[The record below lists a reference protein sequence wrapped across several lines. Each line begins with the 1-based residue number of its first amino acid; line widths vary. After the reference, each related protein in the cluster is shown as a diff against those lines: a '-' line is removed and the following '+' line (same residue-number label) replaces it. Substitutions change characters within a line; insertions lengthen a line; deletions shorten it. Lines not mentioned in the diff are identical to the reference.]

1 MPWEHEVRGS
11 NPRTPTC
18 IIVNIKI
25 EIISSAFENN
35 NYPKG
40 VACFKATLNYNNIN
54 IEVFNTFVANSL
66 NISDLAQAD
75 NQCQNLL
82 IKKVI
87 SILEFINYKI
97 NNELFDKISNEK
109 VLNDYNYISNNDY
122 NSDYNEVE
130 EKNYK
135 KKTLNLATGL
145 GISIDKISKI
155 SYKLNGISNLNEL
168 NNNQWKEIYNFII
181 QKINNYKSKVS
192 RNYNLLIDN
201 YQEYEKIEKNNTK
214 GSIKN
219 NVKNNDEL
227 EDEEV
232 ILEEEWNEIL

>member
-1 MPWEHEVRGS
+1 M
-11 NPRTPTC
+11 
-18 IIVNIKI
+18 NIKI

>member
-1 MPWEHEVRGS
+1 VPWEHEVRGS

-97 NNELFDKISNEK
+97 NNELFNKAANEK
-109 VLNDYNYISNNDY
+109 VLNDYNYTFNDYNNDY
-122 NSDYNEVE
+122 NEVIE

-135 KKTLNLATGL
+135 KKTLNLATDL

-192 RNYNLLIDN
+192 KNYNLIDN
-201 YQEYEKIEKNNTK
+201 YQEYEKIEKNNIK
-214 GSIKN
+214 DSIKN
-219 NVKNNDEL
+219 IKNNDEL

-232 ILEEEWNEIL
+232 ILEDEWNEIL

>member
-82 IKKVI
+82 IKKII

-97 NNELFDKISNEK
+97 NNELFNKAANEK
-109 VLNDYNYISNNDY
+109 VLNDYNYAFNN
-122 NSDYNEVE
+122 DYNEVE

-135 KKTLNLATGL
+135 KKTLNLATDL

-192 RNYNLLIDN
+192 KNYNLIDN
-201 YQEYEKIEKNNTK
+201 YQEYEKIEKNNIK
-214 GSIKN
+214 DSIKN

-232 ILEEEWNEIL
+232 ILEDEWNEIL

>member
-1 MPWEHEVRGS
+1 M
-11 NPRTPTC
+11 
-18 IIVNIKI
+18 NIKI

-54 IEVFNTFVANSL
+54 IEVFNTFVSNSL

-97 NNELFDKISNEK
+97 NNELFNKITNEK
-109 VLNDYNYISNNDY
+109 VFSDYNYTLNDYNN
-122 NSDYNEVE
+122 DYNEVIRD
-130 EKNYK
+130 KNYK
-135 KKTLNLATGL
+135 KKTLNLATDL

-192 RNYNLLIDN
+192 KNYNLIDN
-201 YQEYEKIEKNNTK
+201 YQEHEKIEKNNIK
-214 GSIKN
+214 DSIKN

-232 ILEEEWNEIL
+232 ILEDEWNEIL

>member
-35 NYPKG
+35 AYPKG

-97 NNELFDKISNEK
+97 NNELFSKTTNEK
-109 VLNDYNYISNNDY
+109 VLNDYNN
-122 NSDYNEVE
+122 DYNEVIE

-135 KKTLNLATGL
+135 KKTLNLATDL

-155 SYKLNGISNLNEL
+155 SYKLNGISNLNDL
-168 NNNQWKEIYNFII
+168 NNNQWKEIYNFIK

-192 RNYNLLIDN
+192 KNYNLIDN
-201 YQEYEKIEKNNTK
+201 YQEYEKIEKNNIK
-214 GSIKN
+214 GLI
-219 NVKNNDEL
+219 KNNDE
-227 EDEEV
+227 EDNEV
-232 ILEEEWNEIL
+232 ILEDEWNEIL

>member
-1 MPWEHEVRGS
+1 M
-11 NPRTPTC
+11 
-18 IIVNIKI
+18 NIKI

-97 NNELFDKISNEK
+97 NNELFNKISNEK
-109 VLNDYNYISNNDY
+109 VLNDYNYTFNN
-122 NSDYNEVE
+122 DYNEVE

-135 KKTLNLATGL
+135 KKTLNLATDL

-168 NNNQWKEIYNFII
+168 NNNHWKEIYNFII
-181 QKINNYKSKVS
+181 QKINNYKSKVLK
-192 RNYNLLIDN
+192 NYNLIDN
-201 YQEYEKIEKNNTK
+201 YQEYEKIEKNNIK
-214 GSIKN
+214 DSIKN

-232 ILEEEWNEIL
+232 ILEDEWNEIL